1 MTNLY
6 YEKNKFLSLI
16 RRGDTQ
22 DNYIVIGRGPQDHW
36 YFLHNGTM
44 ELIRQL
50 TLAHDHGDGIMEI
63 EYEYE
68 YGIDQEGAPALWV
81 RLIIENETKV
91 LVEDMS
97 NLVGFGFDDIEPPVE
112 AFNFYARTDNHEFSY
127 KYHHGSSVGV
137 LRDLG
142 QEASEAPNE

>member
-1 MTNLY
+1 
-6 YEKNKFLSLI
+6 
-16 RRGDTQ
+16 
-22 DNYIVIGRGPQDHW
+22 
-36 YFLHNGTM
+36 M

-68 YGIDQEGAPALWV
+68 YGIDQEEAPALWV
-81 RLIIENETKV
+81 RLIIENETTV